1 MELWLF
7 WHNCIMNIDALL
19 EDLEAQGY
27 FASTNA
33 VRPPEAKPLCK
44 SILVVRENL
53 PDVFLA
59 LPLLGKDFIA
69 GFQNRITKSSW
80 LVIRDYSF
88 CEPQDHG
95 TELQMT
101 KLSLNDIAC
110 AHLIGVPLRV
120 GLAGQA
126 PELTG
131 YITGTFSKV
140 LEFISF
146 EAKTLWI
153 PINQVNYV
161 VVDKLSINPKV

>member
-1 MELWLF
+1 
-7 WHNCIMNIDALL
+7 MNIEALL

-27 FASTNA
+27 FASTND
-33 VRPPEAKPLCK
+33 VSPPDAKPLCK
-44 SILVVRENL
+44 SVLVVRENL

-80 LVIRDYSF
+80 LVIRNYSF
-88 CEPQDHG
+88 CEPQDPG
-95 TELQMT
+95 TELQAT
-101 KLSLNDIAC
+101 PLTLKDIAH

-120 GLAGQA
+120 GLVGETS
-126 PELTG
+126 ELTG
-131 YITGTFSKV
+131 YITKTFSKM

-153 PINQVNYV
+153 PLAQVNYV
-161 VVDKLSINPKV
+161 VVDKLSMNPKV